1 MLGEQYITYNSFS
14 GQKLLSVLS
23 RADYSFSHKNNCIT
37 VLQCKFSEGSSFFKN
52 AASYFIKN
60 NKAQRIFHLKYPP
73 CPISLAALF

>member
-14 GQKLLSVLS
+14 GQKLLCVLS

-52 AASYFIKN
+52 AASYFIKII
-60 NKAQRIFHLKYPP
+60 KHREYFI
-73 CPISLAALF
+73 